1 MKTKTL
7 LAAGILALTA
17 TVHAD
22 TFGSGG
28 NTFSMSFVP
37 IGNAG
42 NANDTVT
49 ASDSSGK
56 FFGGVSYTYKMSV
69 TDVSQTMLALA
80 TANGVPNLGGG
91 AWTGN
96 RPAANV
102 AWYQAA
108 EFVNFLN
115 TSTGHVAAYSLN
127 YNIFNQQ
134 IGINL
139 WSAGQAWTAGGL
151 NQFRNKDAV
160 YFLPSENEWYKA
172 AYYNGT
178 SYNQYATLNGLIP
191 TGVASG
197 TAPNTAVCDGVG
209 SQPAAV
215 DQSGGLSPYGTQGQ
229 TGNVDQWMES
239 NVSGTNDTPSG
250 NRTIRGRVWNT
261 TAVTLQSSTRA
272 FNDPRVATTGIGF
285 RVASVP
291 EPSCMLLM
299 ASAGMVVLSKRRRRP
314 TL

>member
-1 MKTKTL
+1 MRSKTVV
-7 LAAGILALTA
+7 AAGILALTA

-28 NTFSMSFVP
+28 NTFSMNFVP

-49 ASDSSGK
+49 AVDGSGK
-56 FFGGVSYTYKMSV
+56 FFGGVPYAYKMAV
-69 TDVSQTMLALA
+69 MDVSQTMLTLA

-91 AWTGN
+91 AWTGDK
-96 RPAANV
+96 PAANV
-102 AWYQAA
+102 NWYQAA
-108 EFVNFLN
+108 DFVNFLN
-115 TSTGHVAAYSLN
+115 TSTGHAAAYSLN
-127 YNIFNQQ
+127 YNIFGQQ

-172 AYYNGT
+172 AYSTGT
-178 SYNQYATLNGLIP
+178 GYNQYATLNGLVP

-197 TAPNTAVCDGVG
+197 TAPNTAVFNGLG
-209 SQPAAV
+209 SGPAVV
-215 DQSGGLSPYGTQGQ
+215 DQSGGLSPNGTQGQ
-229 TGNVDQWMES
+229 AGNVAQWMET
-239 NVSGTNDTPSG
+239 NISGTNDVPSG
-250 NRTIRGRVWNT
+250 NRGVRGGQWNYDGSAYT
-261 TAVTLQSSTRA
+261 SSVRS

-285 RVASVP
+285 RVVSVP
-291 EPSCMLLM
+291 EPSCVLLM
-299 ASAGMVVLSKRRRRP
+299 ASAGMVVLSKRRRRAA
-314 TL
+314 L